1 MRGMATLQLLTDL
14 FVDFTLLPLGGET
27 SGRVSSVAMTTT
39 VKSNFSHAHS
49 HTRVDV
55 KYTEWNL
62 GVEIGNV
69 WKLSIAEAQQHTAD
83 RLRENTTISPNKR
96 SVSSESGF

>member
-1 MRGMATLQLLTDL
+1 MNFKFFFYFHQLW
-14 FVDFTLLPLGGET
+14 GGGT